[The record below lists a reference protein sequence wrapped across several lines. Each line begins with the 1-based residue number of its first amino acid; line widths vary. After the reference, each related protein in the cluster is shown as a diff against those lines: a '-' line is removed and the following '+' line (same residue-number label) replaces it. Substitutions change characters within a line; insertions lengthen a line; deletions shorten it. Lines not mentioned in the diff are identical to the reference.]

1 MGYPAL
7 CCQSVAT
14 LDTIRISENDMKI
27 KHIRLSREAAS
38 TILLL
43 KPGMDR
49 IDKTCSKKVDPM
61 PPICTCGYSI
71 ANGRWMMLGKAAYLF
86 VLNAY
91 FIFLSAKIVSYA
103 GFRISDLIP
112 TRSWQSRFKRFC

>member
-1 MGYPAL
+1 MGYPTL

-14 LDTIRISENDMKI
+14 LDTISISENDMKI

-49 IDKTCSKKVDPM
+49 IDKTGSEKVDPM
-61 PPICTCGYSI
+61 SRMI
-71 ANGRWMMLGKAAYLF
+71 AMMATTNAMISGKPVIPDPHSYC
-86 VLNAY
+86 VL
-91 FIFLSAKIVSYA
+91 SQ
-103 GFRISDLIP
+103 RII
-112 TRSWQSRFKRFC
+112 RI